1 MSQITCGVVRDLLP
15 LYVDGCCGA
24 DSRRLVE
31 EHLAGCPDCRRAR
44 ADMAG
49 ELPPAEGAPAPE
61 AEPARAMK
69 TGLKKLRRRWA
80 LSLLAVLLIP
90 LLGWLTW
97 NQVHGTGPCF
107 TNFHER
113 MLADGFVRTLA
124 AGDYEGAFHR
134 LELDELYQDFSGD
147 SRLDRADLSDF
158 ESRAQA
164 FFLDSA
170 RALKEAVSVH
180 PADWQRLYGAV
191 RRHNGGAGLLP
202 FRRCLGQRG
211 VALLRRQRLH
221 PGAGSAQGPE
231 PLERVPVAG
240 LCGLLSGS
248 RDGAVCMG
256 RGIAAGPG
264 TSAPGP

>member
-1 MSQITCGVVRDLLP
+1 MKQIPCGVVRDLLP

-49 ELPPAEGAPAPE
+49 ELPPAEDAPAPE

-80 LSLLAVLLIP
+80 LSLLAVLLLP

-107 TNFHER
+107 TNLHER
-113 MLADGFVRTLA
+113 MLADGFVRSLA
-124 AGDYEGAFHR
+124 AGDYEGAFDR
-134 LELDELYQDFSGD
+134 LELEEIYQYFFSG
-147 SRLDRADLSDF
+147 SRPEGADWADFTVRA
-158 ESRAQA
+158 RA

-170 RALKEAVSVH
+170 RALEEAGGITAWRYLSIQRCGGGYTVGYTVTAGGEDYSLSVD
-180 PADWQRLYGAV
+180 ASD
-191 RRHNGGAGLLP
+191 GGVWNFSG
-202 FRRCLGQRG
+202 
-211 VALLRRQRLH
+211 
-221 PGAGSAQGPE
+221 GSGYIPE
-231 PLERVPVAG
+231 PDPITALDLWSEYLWQDYAG
-240 LCGLLSGS
+240 CYL
-248 RDGAVCMG
+248 DPETG
-256 RGIAAGPG
+256 RYVWDEE
-264 TSAPGP
+264 

>member
-49 ELPPAEGAPAPE
+49 ELPPAEGAPVPE

-124 AGDYEGAFHR
+124 AGDYEGAFDR
-134 LELDELYQDFSGD
+134 LELGELYQDFSGD
-147 SRLDRADLSDF
+147 SQLDRADLSDF
-158 ESRAQA
+158 VPREIIDDVNEKMKSR
-164 FFLDSA
+164 
-170 RALKEAVSVH
+170 RN
-180 PADWQRLYGAV
+180 R
-191 RRHNGGAGLLP
+191 
-202 FRRCLGQRG
+202 
-211 VALLRRQRLH
+211 
-221 PGAGSAQGPE
+221 
-231 PLERVPVAG
+231 
-240 LCGLLSGS
+240 
-248 RDGAVCMG
+248 
-256 RGIAAGPG
+256 
-264 TSAPGP
+264 

>member
-49 ELPPAEGAPAPE
+49 ELPPAEGAPVPE

-113 MLADGFVRTLA
+113 MLADSFVRTLA

-170 RALKEAVSVH
+170 RALEEAGGITSWRYLSIQRTGSGYTVQYAVTTGGQDYSLSVD
-180 PADWQRLYGAV
+180 ASDSGV
-191 RRHNGGAGLLP
+191 RHFSGGSGYI
-202 FRRCLGQRG
+202 
-211 VALLRRQRLH
+211 
-221 PGAGSAQGPE
+221 PE
-231 PLERVPVAG
+231 PDPLRALSLWSESLWQDYAG
-240 LCGLLSGS
+240 CYL
-248 RDGAVCMG
+248 DPETG
-256 RGIAAGPG
+256 RYVWEEE
-264 TSAPGP
+264 